1 MWPNPRF
8 TADLVTFTIE
18 ILNGKL
24 HFLRSK
30 ITQSIL
36 CNKYSL
42 HISNFEIAWADS
54 VSQLT
59 FLKDFKDSLIQL
71 LQFFGSL
78 PKMFDIYAKNVVKM
92 RHLGFLT
99 KNKHKE
105 VARKVE
111 KTISTR
117 WPGLHVAV
125 DGVYNK
131 ALLETIN
138 VLVED
143 RGSRDSMAK

>member
-1 MWPNPRF
+1 
-8 TADLVTFTIE
+8 
-18 ILNGKL
+18 
-24 HFLRSK
+24 
-30 ITQSIL
+30 
-36 CNKYSL
+36 
-42 HISNFEIAWADS
+42 
-54 VSQLT
+54 
-59 FLKDFKDSLIQL
+59 
-71 LQFFGSL
+71 
-78 PKMFDIYAKNVVKM
+78 MFDIYAKNVVKM

-143 RGSRDSMAK
+143 RGSRDSMAKQFVKKLKISKFLGMLYSLKVMSPH